1 MNKLYLE
8 CYSGISGDMF
18 VASLIDLGASVE
30 VLENALKS
38 IPIQGFETKITRVSK
53 SGIDAC
59 DFNVI
64 LNEEYNNHDHDMK
77 YLYGDNKQENLG
89 ENHNHNI
96 NNNSNNEE
104 KEILIEDHNINNHLD
119 NHEEKEIADLT
130 AHNHSHHEHRG
141 LEEVIEIINNTDIT
155 KNAKEIAI
163 KIFKR
168 NYYYWN

>member
-53 SGIDAC
+53 SDIDAC

-89 ENHNHNI
+89 ENHN
-96 NNNSNNEE
+96 
-104 KEILIEDHNINNHLD
+104 HNINNHLD

>member
-1 MNKLYLE
+1 MK
-8 CYSGISGDMF
+8 
-18 VASLIDLGASVE
+18 
-30 VLENALKS
+30 
-38 IPIQGFETKITRVSK
+38 
-53 SGIDAC
+53 
-59 DFNVI
+59 
-64 LNEEYNNHDHDMK
+64 NHDHDMK